1 MRFRILGT
9 LEVRAY
15 GDRVVLASPRQQRAL
30 AVLLLSPNSVVP
42 VERMID
48 ALWEDEPPTTAVKQ
62 VRNSVSALRGRLGDT
77 GALIVTDG
85 PGYRLQI
92 DADDL
97 DSLRF
102 RRHVAAA
109 RALAGQVKLVDAVE
123 EIRGALALWRGPAL
137 DGLRTTTLAGRA
149 ALLDEQRADA
159 VELCAQWQLRLGE
172 TDEVV
177 RELTAFCGE
186 HPVREPS
193 HLLLMRALAEE
204 GRYAEASTLFHGLRR
219 RLADELGVDPN
230 LDLRRLHEQ
239 ILADATPAAAPVDS
253 TPANAAVAT
262 TPDPEPDRESPPDHH
277 FGRAVAELA
286 EAVTWQWRAEAEL
299 RSLHRP
305 QPIALRWSALARP
318 GEPALRG
325 DLDDIAETYAEL
337 PSRQLVVLGDPGS
350 GKSVLALVLTL
361 ELLRSRAPGAPV
373 PVLLSLASWDPGR
386 EHLDRW
392 LARRLADNHPALLNA
407 REYGPDAPT
416 RLVLGGHV
424 VPVLDGLDEM
434 PADLRVAALDA
445 LDQTMAVGR
454 SLVLTCRSAEY
465 EQVTRESGT
474 VLGSATV
481 VRLEPVSRQEAITYL
496 SARDSA
502 GSDRWHPVAER
513 LRRDPDGPLGR
524 VLRTP
529 LMVDLARIGY
539 GRPGEDPGEL
549 LAADDAAALEA
560 QLLDSFLPHAYAQVP
575 QPPGRNPKTSPS
587 GRYTADQAN
596 RWLGFLARH
605 LERAR
610 SRDLAWWQ
618 LHRAV
623 PAGTR
628 AALVGVLIAL
638 LFLATGRLSDGP
650 ELAAIYALSFGGAG
664 YLTHRFG
671 RPPEPLRTELRFV
684 GAAGKFAGRFAV
696 GAVVG
701 VALGLGW
708 SLAPGL
714 VVLLALVFGVVF
726 GVHVW
731 LAKPVDASRVSSP
744 ATILRN
750 ERTGA
755 IALSVSFLVSAGLF
769 DGIAFAFTA
778 QTRFLPVLGGRFDL
792 ALAVA
797 GGLAGAL
804 FGFFMARGVGALC
817 YGVAGAIAGGQ
828 VFPPATDPVLPFV
841 VGLCF
846 GGGIGLAVLV
856 TRAWGNYFV
865 HHLWLAA
872 TGRLPWRL
880 MHFLD
885 DAHRRGVLRQAGGVY
900 QFRHARVQERL
911 AQASPDR

>member
-9 LEVRAY
+9 LEVRAC
-15 GDRVVLASPRQQRAL
+15 GDRITLASPRQQRAL
-30 AVLLLSPNSVVP
+30 ATLLLNPNSVVP

-48 ALWEDEPPTTAVKQ
+48 ALWEDEPPATAVKQ
-62 VRNSVSALRGRLGDT
+62 VRNCVSALRARLGEAG
-77 GALIVTDG
+77 GAIVTDG
-85 PGYRLQI
+85 PGYRLQA

-109 RALAGQVKLVDAVE
+109 RGLAGQAKLADAVE
-123 EIRGALALWRGPAL
+123 EIREALSLWRGPAL

-149 ALLDEQRADA
+149 AVLDEQRADA
-159 VELCAQWQLRLGE
+159 VELCAEWRLRLGE
-172 TDEVV
+172 TGEVV
-177 RELTAFCGE
+177 RELTEFCGE
-186 HPVREPS
+186 HPMRELS
-193 HLLLMRALAEE
+193 HLLLMRALAKE

-230 LDLRRLHEQ
+230 PDLRRLHEQ
-239 ILADATPAAAPVDS
+239 ILAEATPSDLEPAGE
-253 TPANAAVAT
+253 TP
-262 TPDPEPDRESPPDHH
+262 PEHHH
-277 FGRAVAELA
+277 FDRASTELA

-305 QPIALRWSALARP
+305 QPIVLRWSAVAGP
-318 GEPALRG
+318 GKPALRG
-325 DLDDIAETYAEL
+325 DLDAIAETFAAL
-337 PSRQLVVLGDPGS
+337 PVRQLVVLGDPGS
-350 GKSVLALVLTL
+350 GKSVLALMLTL
-361 ELLRSRAPGAPV
+361 ELLRTRAAGAPV
-373 PVLLSLASWDPGR
+373 PVLLSLASWDPRR

-392 LARRLADNHPALLNA
+392 LAARLADNHPALLNA

-445 LDQTMAVGR
+445 LDQTMALGR

-465 EQVTRESGT
+465 EQVKRESGP
-474 VLGSATV
+474 VLSAATV
-481 VRLEPVSRQEAITYL
+481 VRLEPVARQEAITYL
-496 SARDSA
+496 SARESA
-502 GSDRWHPVAER
+502 GHDRWRPVAER
-513 LRRDPDGPLGR
+513 LRRDPGAALAR

-539 GRPGEDPGEL
+539 GRPGADPAEL
-549 LAADDAAALEA
+549 LGAEDAGVLEGR
-560 QLLDSFLPHAYAQVP
+560 LLDSFVPNAYAQVP

-587 GRYTADQAN
+587 GRYTAAQAT

-618 LHRAV
+618 LYRAV

-628 AALVGVLIAL
+628 SGLTGLLIAL
-638 LFLATGRLSDGP
+638 FFVATGWVDDGP
-650 ELAAIYALSFGGAG
+650 ALAAIYGLSFGGAG

-671 RPPEPLRTELRFV
+671 RAPEPLRTELRFA
-684 GAAGKFAGRFAV
+684 GAARKFAGRFAA

-701 VALGLGW
+701 VLLGLGW
-708 SLAPGL
+708 SLATGL
-714 VVLLALVFGVVF
+714 VVFLALVFGLVF
-726 GVHVW
+726 AVHVW

-744 ATILRN
+744 RTILRN

-755 IALSVSFLVSAGLF
+755 IALAGSFLVSLGLF
-769 DGIAFAFTA
+769 DGMAFAFTA
-778 QTRFLPVLGGRFDL
+778 QTRFLPVLGGRYDV
-792 ALAVA
+792 ALAIA

-804 FGFFMARGVGALC
+804 FGFFMARGVAAVC
-817 YGVAGAIAGGQ
+817 YGLAGAIAGGQ
-828 VFPPATDPVLPFV
+828 VFPPATNPVLPFV
-841 VGLCF
+841 VGVCF

-865 HHLWLAA
+865 HHAWLAA

-911 AQASPDR
+911 AATSQDEEKERTQSLQAR

>member
-9 LEVRAY
+9 LEVQAY
-15 GDRVVLASPRQQRAL
+15 GSRVTLASPRQQRAL
-30 AVLLLSPNSVVP
+30 AALLLNPNSVVP

-48 ALWEDEPPTTAVKQ
+48 ALWEDEPPATAVKQ
-62 VRNSVSALRGRLGDT
+62 VRNCVSALRGRLGET
-77 GALIVTDG
+77 GEMIVTDG
-85 PGYRLQI
+85 PGYRLQA

-109 RALAGQVKLVDAVE
+109 RGLAGQTKLVDAVE
-123 EIRGALALWRGPAL
+123 EIRNALALWRGPAL

-149 ALLDEQRADA
+149 AVLDEQRADA
-159 VELCAQWQLRLGE
+159 VELCAEWQLRLGE
-172 TDEVV
+172 ASEVV
-177 RELTAFCGE
+177 RELTGFCGE
-186 HPVREPS
+186 HPMRELS
-193 HLLLMRALAEE
+193 HLLLMRALAKE

-230 LDLRRLHEQ
+230 PDLRRLHEQ
-239 ILADATPAAAPVDS
+239 ILAEATPSAPVAKAADPGP
-253 TPANAAVAT
+253 PAET
-262 TPDPEPDRESPPDHH
+262 PPDHL
-277 FGRAVAELA
+277 FGRAVTELA

-305 QPIALRWSALARP
+305 QPIVLRWSAVARP
-318 GEPALRG
+318 GKPALRG
-325 DLDDIAETYAEL
+325 DLDDIAETFTAL
-337 PSRQLVVLGDPGS
+337 RVRQLVVLGDPGS
-350 GKSVLALVLTL
+350 GKSVLALMLTL
-361 ELLRSRAPGAPV
+361 ELLRARAPGTPV
-373 PVLLSLASWDPGR
+373 PVLLSLASWDPRR

-407 REYGPDAPT
+407 REYGLDAPT

-434 PADLRVAALDA
+434 PADLRLAALDA

-474 VLGSATV
+474 VLGAATV
-481 VRLEPVSRQEAITYL
+481 VRLEPVARQEAITYL
-496 SARDSA
+496 SAREGA
-502 GSDRWHPVAER
+502 GHDRWLPVADR
-513 LRRDPDGPLGR
+513 LRRDPDAPLGR

-529 LMVDLARIGY
+529 LMVDLARIVY
-539 GRPGEDPGEL
+539 GRPSADPTEL
-549 LAADDAAALEA
+549 LGAEDAGALEG
-560 QLLDSFLPHAYAQVP
+560 QLLDSFVPNAYAQVP

-587 GRYTADQAN
+587 GRYTAAQAT

-605 LERAR
+605 LEQAR

-618 LHRAV
+618 LYRAV
-623 PAGTR
+623 PVGTR
-628 AALVGVLIAL
+628 SGLIGLLIAL
-638 LFLATGRLSDGP
+638 FFVVTGWVDDGP
-650 ELAAIYALSFGGAG
+650 VLAVIYGLSFGGAG

-671 RPPEPLRTELRFV
+671 RPPEPLRTELRFA
-684 GAAGKFAGRFAV
+684 GAARKFAGRFAI

-701 VALGLGW
+701 VLLSLGW
-708 SLAPGL
+708 SLATGL
-714 VVLLALVFGVVF
+714 VVFLALVFGLVF
-726 GVHVW
+726 AVHVW

-744 ATILRN
+744 WTILRN

-755 IALSVSFLVSAGLF
+755 IALSVSFLVSLGLF
-769 DGIAFAFTA
+769 DGMAFAFTA
-778 QTRFLPVLGGRFDL
+778 QTRFLPVLGGRYDL
-792 ALAVA
+792 ALAIA
-797 GGLAGAL
+797 AGLAGAS
-804 FGFFMARGVGALC
+804 FGWFMARGVAAVC
-817 YGVAGAIAGGQ
+817 YGLAGAIAGGQ
-828 VFPPATDPVLPFV
+828 VFPAATNPVLPFV
-841 VGLCF
+841 VGVCF

-865 HHLWLAA
+865 HHVWLAA

-911 AQASPDR
+911 AAVSHDEQEVR

>member
-9 LEVRAY
+9 LEVQAY
-15 GDRVVLASPRQQRAL
+15 GSRVALASPRQQRAL
-30 AVLLLSPNSVVP
+30 AVLLLNPNTVVP

-48 ALWEDEPPTTAVKQ
+48 ALWEDEPPATAVKQ
-62 VRNSVSALRGRLGDT
+62 VRNCVSALRGRLGEA
-77 GALIVTDG
+77 GGVIVTDG
-85 PGYRLQI
+85 PGYRLQT
-92 DADDL
+92 DADEL

-102 RRHVAAA
+102 RRHVTAA
-109 RALAGQVKLVDAVE
+109 RALAGQAKLADAVD
-123 EIRGALALWRGPAL
+123 EIRAALALWRGPAL

-149 ALLDEQRADA
+149 ALLDGQRADA
-159 VELCAQWQLRLGE
+159 VELCAEWRLRLGE
-172 TDEVV
+172 TAEVV
-177 RELTAFCGE
+177 RELTEFCGE
-186 HPVREPS
+186 HPTRELS
-193 HLLLMRALAEE
+193 HLLLMRALAKE
-204 GRYAEASTLFHGLRR
+204 GRYAEASTVFHGLRR

-230 LDLRRLHEQ
+230 PDLRRLHEQ
-239 ILADATPAAAPVDS
+239 VLAEAAPGAED
-253 TPANAAVAT
+253 AE
-262 TPDPEPDRESPPDHH
+262 PEVPPHH
-277 FGRAVAELA
+277 RFDRAVTELA

-305 QPIALRWSALARP
+305 QPILLRWSVAARA
-318 GEPALRG
+318 GKPARRG
-325 DLDDIAETYAEL
+325 DLDDIAETFTAL
-337 PSRQLVVLGDPGS
+337 PVRQLVVLGEPGS
-350 GKSVLALVLTL
+350 GKSVLALMLTL
-361 ELLRSRAPGAPV
+361 ELLRTRTPDAPV
-373 PVLLSLASWDPGR
+373 PVLLSLASWDPRR

-392 LARRLADNHPALLNA
+392 LAARLADDHPALLNA
-407 REYGPDAPT
+407 REYGAGAPT

-445 LDQTMAVGR
+445 LDQTMGAGR

-474 VLGSATV
+474 VLAAATV
-481 VRLEPVSRQEAITYL
+481 VRLEPVDRREAVTYL
-496 SARDSA
+496 SARH
-502 GSDRWHPVAER
+502 GEERWLPVADR
-513 LRRDPDGPLGR
+513 LRRDPDSALAR

-539 GRPGEDPGEL
+539 DRPPADPAEL
-549 LAADDAAALEA
+549 LAAEDAGTLEGR
-560 QLLDSFLPHAYAQVP
+560 LLDSFVPNAYAQVP

-587 GRYTADQAN
+587 GHYTAEQAT

-618 LHRAV
+618 LYRAV

-628 AALVGVLIAL
+628 SGLTGALIAL
-638 LFLATGRLSDGP
+638 FFIVTGWVDDGP
-650 ELAAIYALSFGGAG
+650 ALAAIYGLSFGGAA

-671 RPPEPLRTELRFV
+671 RPPEPLRTELRFA
-684 GAAGKFAGRFAV
+684 GAARKFAVRFAIGAAV
-696 GAVVG
+696 GAL
-701 VALGLGW
+701 LGLGW
-708 SLAPGL
+708 SLAAGL
-714 VVLLALVFGVVF
+714 VVFLALVFGVVF
-726 GVHVW
+726 AVHVW

-744 ATILRN
+744 RTILRN

-755 IALSVSFLVSAGLF
+755 IALSVSFMVSLGLF
-769 DGIAFAFTA
+769 DGMAFAFTA
-778 QTRFLPVLGGRFDL
+778 QTRFLPVLGGRYDL
-792 ALAVA
+792 ALAIAGGVA
-797 GGLAGAL
+797 GAS
-804 FGFFMARGVGALC
+804 FGFFMGRGVAAVC
-817 YGVAGAIAGGQ
+817 YGVAGALAGGQ
-828 VFPPATDPVLPFV
+828 VFPAATNPVAPIV
-841 VGLCF
+841 VGVCF
-846 GGGIGLAVLV
+846 GAGIGLAVLV

-911 AQASPDR
+911 AAGADQTSNA

>member
-9 LEVRAY
+9 LEVTAY
-15 GDRVVLASPRQQRAL
+15 GSRVALASPRQQRAL
-30 AVLLLSPNSVVP
+30 AVLLLNAGAVVP

-48 ALWEDEPPTTAVKQ
+48 ALWDDEPPATAVKQ
-62 VRNSVSALRGRLGDT
+62 VRNCVSALRGRLGELG
-77 GALIVTDG
+77 GAIVTDG

-102 RRHVAAA
+102 RRHVAVA
-109 RALAGQVKLVDAVE
+109 RGLAGQAELADAVD
-123 EIRGALALWRGPAL
+123 EIRTALALWRGPAL
-137 DGLRTTTLAGRA
+137 DGLRTATLAGRA

-159 VELCAQWQLRLGE
+159 VELCAEWRLRLGE
-172 TDEVV
+172 TGEVV
-177 RELTAFCGE
+177 RDLTEFCGE
-186 HPVREPS
+186 HPTRELS
-193 HLLLMRALAEE
+193 HLLLMRALAKE

-230 LDLRRLHEQ
+230 PDLRRLHEQ
-239 ILADATPAAAPVDS
+239 ILAEATPGAG
-253 TPANAAVAT
+253 
-262 TPDPEPDRESPPDHH
+262 DPEPEPPAQHQFD
-277 FGRAVAELA
+277 RAVTELA

-305 QPIALRWSALARP
+305 QPIRLRWSAVARP
-318 GEPALRG
+318 GKPAPRG
-325 DLDDIAETYAEL
+325 DLDDIAATFTAL
-337 PSRQLVVLGDPGS
+337 PARQLVVLGDPGS
-350 GKSVLALVLTL
+350 GKSVLALMLTL
-361 ELLRSRAPGAPV
+361 ELLRTRTPEAPV
-373 PVLLSLASWDPGR
+373 PVLLSLASWDPRR

-392 LARRLADNHPALLNA
+392 LAARLADNHPALLNA

-445 LDQTMAVGR
+445 LDQTMGVGR

-465 EQVTRESGT
+465 EQATRESGT
-474 VLGSATV
+474 VLGAATV
-481 VRLEPVSRQEAITYL
+481 VRLEPVVRQEAITYL
-496 SARDSA
+496 SARQ
-502 GSDRWHPVAER
+502 GEDRWLPVADR
-513 LRRDPDGPLGR
+513 LRRDPDAALAR

-539 GRPGEDPGEL
+539 GRPPADPAEL
-549 LAADDAAALEA
+549 LATEDAAALEG
-560 QLLDSFLPHAYAQVP
+560 QLLDSFVPNAYAPAP
-575 QPPGRNPKTSPS
+575 QSPGRNPKTSPS
-587 GRYTADQAN
+587 GRYTAEQAT

-618 LHRAV
+618 LYRAV

-628 AALVGVLIAL
+628 SVLVGVLVAVFFVI
-638 LFLATGRLSDGP
+638 TGWVDDGP
-650 ELAAIYALSFGGAG
+650 VLAAVYGLSFGGAAG
-664 YLTHRFG
+664 LSHRFG
-671 RPPEPLRTELRFV
+671 RPPEPLRTELRFA
-684 GAAGKFAGRFAV
+684 GAARKFAGRFAI

-701 VALGLGW
+701 VLLGLGW
-708 SLAPGL
+708 SLAAGL
-714 VVLLALVFGVVF
+714 VGFLALVFGLVF
-726 GVHVW
+726 AVHVW

-744 ATILRN
+744 GTILRN

-755 IALSVSFLVSAGLF
+755 IALSVSFLVSLGLF
-769 DGIAFAFTA
+769 DGMAFAFTA
-778 QTRFLPVLGGRFDL
+778 QTRFLPVLGGRYDL
-792 ALAVA
+792 ALAIAAGVA
-797 GGLAGAL
+797 GAS
-804 FGFFMARGVGALC
+804 FGFFMGRGVAAVC
-817 YGVAGAIAGGQ
+817 YGVAAALAGGQ
-828 VFPPATDPVLPFV
+828 VFPAATNAMTPIVAGV
-841 VGLCF
+841 CF
-846 GGGIGLAVLV
+846 GVGIGLTVLV

-911 AQASPDR
+911 AAVTGDD